1 MNTIS
6 IFTEDEVLYVGN
18 TFKPDYFILPDDLA
32 YFYKIG
38 PYEGGKGEGKYDDD
52 YEFPTEDPLDFR

>member
-1 MNTIS
+1 
-6 IFTEDEVLYVGN
+6 VGN
-18 TFKPDYFILPDDLA
+18 TFKPDYFILPDDMA

-38 PYEGGKGEGKYDDD
+38 PYKGGKGEGKYDSD